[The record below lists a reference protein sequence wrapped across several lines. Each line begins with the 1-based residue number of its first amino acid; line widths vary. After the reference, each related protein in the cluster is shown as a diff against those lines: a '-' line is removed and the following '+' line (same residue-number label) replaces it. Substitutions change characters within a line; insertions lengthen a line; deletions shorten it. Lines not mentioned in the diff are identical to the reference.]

1 MGSDTLLVH
10 FNTWSTSSTT
20 TSAGKSNSDDLVNEL
35 LTTLNDFVNEMS
47 PIFFLNSMQNLMTA
61 VEDFGQG
68 MSAALACVSVD
79 LQVVSS
85 GLSSAAVA
93 FAATDKTLAHTF
105 AQLDTQLGYYT
116 HTTTSTALP
125 KPTPAHEAALNT
137 AYQQY
142 YSSGSNTGNGLHL
155 SQQQIQNAQTNNS
168 NAAAT
173 TGVGIVTV
181 LLIVGICL
189 I

>member
-1 MGSDTLLVH
+1 
-10 FNTWSTSSTT
+10 
-20 TSAGKSNSDDLVNEL
+20 
-35 LTTLNDFVNEMS
+35 
-47 PIFFLNSMQNLMTA
+47 MQNLMTA
-61 VEDFGQG
+61 VEDFGQD

-85 GLSSAAVA
+85 GLSSAAIA

-105 AQLDTQLGYYT
+105 AQLDTQLGYST
-116 HTTTSTALP
+116 HTATSATSTALP
-125 KPTPAHEAALNT
+125 RPTLAQETALNT

-142 YSSGSNTGNGLHL
+142 YSSNPSANNGLHL

-173 TGVGIVTV
+173 TGVGMMAI